1 MSDFWFPI
9 SVWCLMSDVWYLIY
23 IWCLMSEVW
32 CLMSDV
38 RRLVSRSQMSDV
50 WCVICLVS
58 DVRRLMSA
66 DLRRLISAMCYVWRL
81 LSNMSGVW
89 CQMSDVWCLKSYDWC
104 QEVRCQTS
112 DVWYVWCLMSDVWCQ
127 QIWDVWFLPCVMSDV
142 CCLICLVSDVRCQT
156 SYVWSHMSGVK
167 KSDVRLPICDICLM
181 LDVRHL
187 CQILDIWCVICAA

>member
-1 MSDFWFPI
+1 MVLFARNHARNHARPSDFITCNVQPVNNFSNVCCQTSDVPRCQTSDFRYLYDVWCQTFDIWYI
-9 SVWCLMSDVWYLIY
+9 SGVWCQKSDVWCLMSDV
-23 IWCLMSEVW
+23 
-32 CLMSDV
+32 
-38 RRLVSRSQMSDV
+38 
-50 WCVICLVS
+50 
-58 DVRRLMSA
+58 
-66 DLRRLISAMCYVWRL
+66 
-81 LSNMSGVW
+81 
-89 CQMSDVWCLKSYDWC
+89 WC

-112 DVWYVWCLMSDVWCQ
+112 DVWYVWCLMSGVWCQ
-127 QIWDVWFLPCVMSDV
+127 QMWDVWFLLCVMSDV

>member
-9 SVWCLMSDVWYLIY
+9 SVWCLMSDVWNLIY
-23 IWCLMSEVW
+23 IWCLMSDVW

-81 LSNMSGVW
+81 LSN
-89 CQMSDVWCLKSYDWC
+89 
-104 QEVRCQTS
+104 
-112 DVWYVWCLMSDVWCQ
+112 
-127 QIWDVWFLPCVMSDV
+127 
-142 CCLICLVSDVRCQT
+142 ICLVSDVRCQT
-156 SYVWSHMSGVK
+156 SDVWSHMSGVK

-181 LDVRHL
+181 LDVRRL
-187 CQILDIWCVICAA
+187 MCEVICLVSRSQMSDFRSVTYVWC